1 MKDSFENNLYS
12 SHYDY
17 WVINKKANISTTVL
31 PSVCFG
37 AWAIGLIWIL
47 FINFGKMFMAL
58 VFDV

>member
-17 WVINKKANISTTVL
+17 RVINKKANISTTVL

-37 AWAIGLIWIL
+37 A
-47 FINFGKMFMAL
+47 
-58 VFDV
+58 